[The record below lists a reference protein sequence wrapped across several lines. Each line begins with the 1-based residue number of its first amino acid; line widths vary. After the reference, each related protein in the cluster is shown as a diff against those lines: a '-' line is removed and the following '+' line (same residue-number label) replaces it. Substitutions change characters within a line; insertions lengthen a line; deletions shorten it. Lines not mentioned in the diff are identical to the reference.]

1 MRAAHPLRREP
12 VTRTTMDDCVLGC
25 CTSLCFSK
33 RNVLWYC
40 YFILS
45 IKFIYNFSYLLALL
59 EPSPCLFEQIR
70 IWPFHTVRS
79 VGRVVYTFSGRTFCQ
94 LAPQKD
100 DYQSVILIIVFLGGA
115 KPLFARKNRG
125 SARVVVL
132 TDIINRWH
140 VCNSI

>member
-1 MRAAHPLRREP
+1 MN
-12 VTRTTMDDCVLGC
+12 DCVLGC

-79 VGRVVYTFSGRTFCQ
+79 IGRVVYTFSGRTFCQ

-100 DYQSVILIIVFLGGA
+100 DYQSVNLDNRLFGGCQTLIRSKKQGLGSSSSTHGHN
-115 KPLFARKNRG
+115 KPLAC
-125 SARVVVL
+125 V
-132 TDIINRWH
+132 
-140 VCNSI
+140 